1 MTANGISNNSG
12 ALLVRNNSNT
22 MKTSE
27 KKESSF
33 KSMFE
38 KNTKDTK
45 TDKESVEHTLDE
57 MNESTASK
65 NEDMQEEQTKVAQAL
80 AQYVAVSQQE
90 RASINWGVLT
100 DELANPQ
107 ISTEATEG
115 FATVQQVGTDHIVM
129 DSS

>member
-1 MTANGISNNSG
+1 
-12 ALLVRNNSNT
+12 

-80 AQYVAVSQQE
+80 AQYVACLLYTSYSNQ
-90 RASINWGVLT
+90 RKLILT
-100 DELANPQ
+100 GKTTPKK
-107 ISTEATEG
+107 
-115 FATVQQVGTDHIVM
+115 
-129 DSS
+129 